1 LNSISWEASNVSESG
16 KRRELGASW
25 VDEIEAEIDHL
36 RDVRAELRRRL
47 SELDLEGE
55 AIWDEQERR
64 WRRLESKLK
73 KVQGRRAARVDRGLA
88 TNIENLIALIDEAYG
103 DLDSML
109 D

>member
-1 LNSISWEASNVSESG
+1 MSESG

-25 VDEIEAEIDHL
+25 VEETEAEIDDL

-64 WRRLESKLK
+64 WRRLESKVK
-73 KVQGRRAARVDRGLA
+73 KLQARRTARVDRGLA
-88 TNIENLIALIDEAYG
+88 ANIENLIALIDEAYD
-103 DLDSML
+103 DLDGML